1 MVAED
6 SEEGNACKR
15 ELDEMCKAPASTKKK
30 DDACML
36 IFQFFFCNSVMAL
49 CFHALHLT
57 QNT

>member
-36 IFQFFFCNSVMAL
+36 IFQFFSVTRLWHCVFML
-49 CFHALHLT
+49 YI
-57 QNT
+57 